1 MKVLLKEVRKARG
14 LSQNKLAQKIG
25 TTLQNIQKIEYGNTK
40 GIQYDVLS
48 KLCKVLD
55 CQPGDLLVETPDND
69 NDPEVIAEQEK
80 LGELAQAKK
89 LIEDT
94 SSLKRQ
100 RAHSFLSIVS
110 KAPKSA

>member
-1 MKVLLKEVRKARG
+1 MKVLLKKVRTERG
-14 LSQNKLAQKIG
+14 LSQNKLAQQIG

-48 KLCKVLD
+48 KLCKVLN
-55 CQPGDLLVETPDND
+55 CQPGDLLVETPDKD
-69 NDPEVIAEQEK
+69 DDHEAIAEQEK
-80 LGELAQAKK
+80 LRELTQAKK

-110 KAPKSA
+110 REPKSA